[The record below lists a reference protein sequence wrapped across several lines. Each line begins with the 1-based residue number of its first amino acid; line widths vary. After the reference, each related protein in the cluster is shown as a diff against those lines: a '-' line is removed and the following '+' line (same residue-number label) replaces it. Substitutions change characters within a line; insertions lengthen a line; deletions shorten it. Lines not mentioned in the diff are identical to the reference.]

1 MATLFSKIISGEIP
15 AYKVAETDE
24 FLAFLDIFPL
34 KEGHTLVI
42 PKKEVDYMFDLDD
55 EALAGLHIFSKIVAK
70 AIEKVIP
77 CERIGTAV
85 IGLEVPHTHVHLIPI
100 NSVEDINFSRPKLKL
115 EPAEFE
121 QIAASIREAL
131 KSQDQ

>member
-1 MATLFSKIISGEIP
+1 MATIFSKIISGEIP
-15 AYKVAETDE
+15 AYKVAETEE

-34 KEGHTLVI
+34 RKGHTLVI

-55 EALAGLHIFSKIVAK
+55 ETLAGLHLFSKIVAK
-70 AIEKVIP
+70 AIQSVIP

-85 IGLEVPHTHVHLIPI
+85 IGLEVPHTHVHLVPI
-100 NSVEDINFSRPKLKL
+100 NSVSDIDFSQPKLKL

-131 KSQDQ
+131 RSEG